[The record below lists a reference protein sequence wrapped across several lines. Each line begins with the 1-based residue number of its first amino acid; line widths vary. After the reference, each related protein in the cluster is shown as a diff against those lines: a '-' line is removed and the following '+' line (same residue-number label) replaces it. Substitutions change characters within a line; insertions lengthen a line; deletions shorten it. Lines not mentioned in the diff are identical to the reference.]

1 MEETTQDL
9 TALAQEYTPVAISMA
24 GNVLA
29 AIIILIIGLWIAGW
43 AKRLIRRMLEKS
55 GRVEPTLTSFLG
67 SLARYLI
74 IAFTL
79 IAILGRFGVQTAS
92 LVAVLGALGLAIGLA
107 LQGTLADV
115 AAGVLLLF
123 FRPFKMGDFVDVGGI
138 SGTVKSITLFST
150 ELATP
155 DNRKIIIPNGKIWGN
170 PITNFNGHDTRRVDL
185 VFGISYDDDIDKAIS
200 IINDVIAK
208 ESRALKDGAHQVFV
222 GNLGDSSVD
231 LTTRIWVNAADY
243 WGVYADTLKTV
254 KERFDDEG
262 VSIPYPH
269 VFHINQEAD

>member
-1 MEETTQDL
+1 MEETTQGL
-9 TALAQEYTPVAISMA
+9 QALIEEYTPVAISMA
-24 GNVLA
+24 GNVVA
-29 AIIILIIGLWIAGW
+29 AIIILIIGLWFAGW
-43 AKRLIRRMLEKS
+43 AKKLIARMLEKS
-55 GRVEPTLTSFLG
+55 GRVDPTLTAFLG
-67 SLARYLI
+67 SLVRYLV

-138 SGTVKSITLFST
+138 TGSVKSITLFTT

-155 DNRKIIIPNGKIWGN
+155 DNRKIIVPNGKIWGN

-185 VFGISYDDDIDKAIS
+185 VFGISYDDNIDKAIA
-200 IINDVIAK
+200 IINDCISK
-208 ESRALKDGAHQVFV
+208 EERALKDGAHQVFV

-231 LTTRIWVNAADY
+231 ITTRVWVNAADY
-243 WGVYADTLKTV
+243 WGVYADMLKTV
-254 KERFDDEG
+254 KERFDAEG
-262 VSIPYPH
+262 INIPYPH
-269 VFHINQEAD
+269 MVHISQAAE